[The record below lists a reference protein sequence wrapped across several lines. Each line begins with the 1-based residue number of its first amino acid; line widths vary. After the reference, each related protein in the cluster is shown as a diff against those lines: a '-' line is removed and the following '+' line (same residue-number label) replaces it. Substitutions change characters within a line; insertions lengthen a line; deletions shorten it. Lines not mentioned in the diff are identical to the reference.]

1 MRSGPLITAVA
12 VAVATTGLCWA
23 DGPSPNPSFAAEPR
37 LQAAS
42 RQPAR
47 NGWIFLHLE
56 GDPATIG
63 YQHGYLLAPEIIDTQ
78 RTIAAVLAQDTKKDW
93 AFFRTAAE
101 QVLWP
106 RIEAEYR
113 EELQGIAEGLQARG
127 AKLDLWDVVALNAWL
142 ELGAYYVPWSQKTP
156 VPVPERCS
164 AFIATG
170 SSTKSGQIVFGHN
183 AWTGYAEGARWN
195 VIFDI
200 RPAKGFR
207 LLMDGMAG
215 LIHSGDDFVI
225 SASGL
230 MITETTISHFAGFDP
245 SGIAEFVRARKA
257 AQYADSIDSFV
268 RIMTEGNNGG
278 YANNW
283 LIGDRK
289 TGEIASLELGLK
301 NVTLQRT
308 TDGYFAGSN
317 FPVNL
322 KLIAEETT
330 FDPSD
335 KSSSPNA
342 RRIRWDQLMAA
353 NKGKIDVAAA
363 RTFLSD
369 HLDSATG
376 KVDPNERT
384 LCGHIDLSP
393 RGVAGWVGP
402 YAPAGAVQAKV
413 ADAKMAEQMRLE
425 ASMGHS
431 CGLHFRASAF
441 LRRRPAFRPLRPH
454 LKDLPGQPWTVFT
467 TATSPDRLY

>member
-1 MRSGPLITAVA
+1 MRLGPILAAAVA
-12 VAVATTGLCWA
+12 VAIAGSCWA
-23 DGPSPNPSFAAEPR
+23 AAPPPPGHPNPR
-37 LQAAS
+37 LQAAL
-42 RQPAR
+42 RQPTK
-47 NGWIFLHLE
+47 NGWIFVHLE

-63 YQHGYLLAPEIIDTQ
+63 YQHGYLLAPEIADTQ

-93 AFFRTAAE
+93 AFFRSAAE
-101 QVLWP
+101 QILWP
-106 RIEAEYR
+106 RIESEYR
-113 EELQGIAEGLQARG
+113 EELQGIVEGLQARRV
-127 AKLDLWDVVALNAWL
+127 KLDLWDIVALNAWL
-142 ELGAYYVPWSQKTP
+142 ELGAYYVPWLQKTP

-170 SSTKSGQIVFGHN
+170 SYTKSGEIVFGHN

-195 VIFDI
+195 IIFDI
-200 RPAKGFR
+200 QPTKGFR

-257 AQYADSIDSFV
+257 AQYADSIDSFA
-268 RIMTEGNNGG
+268 RIIVEGNNGG

-283 LIGDRK
+283 LLGDRK

-317 FPVNL
+317 TPVNP

-330 FDPSD
+330 FDPAD

-342 RRIRWDQLMAA
+342 RRIRWEQLMAEH
-353 NKGKIDVAAA
+353 KGKIDVALA
-363 RTFLSD
+363 RTFLGD
-369 HLDSATG
+369 HLDSFTG
-376 KVDPNERT
+376 QTDPNERT

-393 RGVAGWVGP
+393 RGLPGWVGP

-441 LRRRPAFRPLRPH
+441 LRRRPAYRPLRPH
-454 LKDLPGQPWTVFT
+454 LKDLPGQPWTMFT